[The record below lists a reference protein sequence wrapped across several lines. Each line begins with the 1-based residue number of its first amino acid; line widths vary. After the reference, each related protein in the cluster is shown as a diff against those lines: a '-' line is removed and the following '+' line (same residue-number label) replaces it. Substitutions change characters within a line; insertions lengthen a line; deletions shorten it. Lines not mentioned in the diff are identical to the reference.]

1 MVCTS
6 SVSEHQGVFCCCVS
20 RCFSVRIR
28 LCFCCTP
35 GCSGL
40 GRIVLRIEA
49 FSFRIRVVC
58 FDIEIVFLCSSRCAK
73 LRIKVFLFAQPR
85 AFLCVQGAHVCVF
98 LCASMCAHLC
108 IKVFLFAHPSVF
120 RCVQGAHVC
129 ATRWFVVR
137 PALFLLAHH
146 GVVFFAHRAVSFCI
160 TVFSLRAKVFRLAQC
175 FRPSCWLALHIG
187 VYFSFAVE
195 V

>member
-1 MVCTS
+1 M
-6 SVSEHQGVFCCCVS
+6 
-20 RCFSVRIR
+20 
-28 LCFCCTP
+28 
-35 GCSGL
+35 
-40 GRIVLRIEA
+40 
-49 FSFRIRVVC
+49 
-58 FDIEIVFLCSSRCAK
+58 FLCASRCAK

-98 LCASMCAHLC
+98 LCASMCARLC

-146 GVVFFAHRAVSFCI
+146 GVFFAHRAVSFCI
-160 TVFSLRAKVFRLAQC
+160 TVFSLRAKVRCLAQC
-175 FRPSCWLALHIG
+175 FCPSCWLVLHIG

-195 V
+195 VLNFARRFCASMCYGLRIKLCLSTVVFFARDSAFLCVPVCFLLCKKVS